1 MFIENQMPR
10 LIWRRYFVELL
21 LAVLIFKANTIT
33 PLYSPQV
40 GNGIMAARQKL
51 KLDELNGTNK
61 STVNSNMSQ
70 KKLKVLK
77 LAIKRNPFE
86 IWFFKDRF
94 KSEKDLLMTSL
105 RWKNGVVQRY
115 SSTNRLKDVILR
127 SLNGQ
132 DVNIAIMGGSISAGG
147 GLNLDNEDLRG
158 IYYRVFSDWWGK
170 TVQPVTGSVT
180 RIHNLAIGGTS
191 SNFFAFCYNALLN
204 PNTEMNLAL
213 LDFTVNDY
221 VQLRYSKFPM
231 ALPIEQLTREILS
244 ERNSPAV
251 FYVNFVQG
259 ELNSPICN
267 NLENHG
273 QTMVAQNY
281 GITTFTLRNFLC
293 SSPSVKGKKFSRMFT
308 SDGNHMSILGHAQM
322 SYMIIN
328 HVRQLMLSVLD
339 RLMTSKE
346 VTVPKFK
353 LPSIGDKII
362 LPGCP
367 LKFRGLPEP
376 VFKSYRKNFREHP
389 LCFTQITPDFTKN
402 MTLRQN
408 LPVKEI
414 GSVGF
419 KVMQKMFINKRGSVN
434 TTFNQHS
441 SVHKIQPFEIQ
452 KFRTD
457 AYGGWESLSAN
468 SMLELE
474 ILVPL
479 TSLSKQCLLED
490 STVAR
495 NVAVAV
501 RTHGNGGTAKVWL
514 NEYEERGVMINTR
527 SVFGHTKLFTIA
539 RHVIPGRNVLSVR
552 TVTPGIFILSGV
564 VIGPTYK

>member
-1 MFIENQMPR
+1 MFTESQMQR
-10 LIWRRYFVELL
+10 FIWKGLFVELL
-21 LAVLIFKANTIT
+21 LAVLIVKANTVNR
-33 PLYSPQV
+33 PQV
-40 GNGIMAARQKL
+40 GKVVISVRQKL

-61 STVNSNMSQ
+61 SNVNSNLSE
-70 KKLKVLK
+70 KKLKLLK

-86 IWFFKDRF
+86 TWFFKNRF
-94 KSEKDLLMTSL
+94 KSKKDLLMTSPQ
-105 RWKNGVVQRY
+105 WNIGVVQRFNT
-115 SSTNRLKDVILR
+115 TNRLKDIILQ
-127 SLNGQ
+127 SLNGK

-158 IYYRVFSDWWGK
+158 IYYRVFSDWWQK
-170 TVQPVTGSVT
+170 TVQPLTGSVAK
-180 RIHNLAIGGTS
+180 IHNLAIGGTS
-191 SNFFAFCYNALLN
+191 SNFFAFCYNTLLN

-213 LDFTVNDY
+213 LDFAVNDY

-231 ALPIEQLTREILS
+231 ALPLEQLSREILS

-251 FYVNFVQG
+251 IYVNFVQG
-259 ELNSPICN
+259 ELKSPICD

-273 QTMVAQNY
+273 QTVLAQNY
-281 GITTFTLRNFLC
+281 GITTFSLRNFLC
-293 SSPSVKGKKFSRMFT
+293 SNTSVKRNNFPKMFT

-322 SYMIIN
+322 AYMIIN
-328 HVRQLMLSVLD
+328 HVRQLMISVLD
-339 RLMTSKE
+339 RLTTSKE
-346 VTVPKFK
+346 VKVTVPKFS

-362 LPGCP
+362 LADCP
-367 LKFRGLPEP
+367 LKFTDLPQP
-376 VFKSYRKNFREHP
+376 VFKRYRKTLREHP

-402 MTLRQN
+402 ITLRQS

-414 GSVGF
+414 GNVGF
-419 KVMQKMFINKRGSVN
+419 KVIQKMFVNKRGSVN

-441 SVHKIQPFEIQ
+441 PVHQIQPFEIW

-474 ILVPL
+474 ILIPL

-490 STVAR
+490 STAAG
-495 NVAVAV
+495 NVVVAV

-514 NEYEERGVMINTR
+514 NEYEERGVKINTR

-539 RHVIPGRNVLSVR
+539 HHVIPGRNVLSVR

-564 VIGPTYK
+564 AIGPMHK

>member
-1 MFIENQMPR
+1 MGKGAM
-10 LIWRRYFVELL
+10 
-21 LAVLIFKANTIT
+21 
-33 PLYSPQV
+33 
-40 GNGIMAARQKL
+40 GARQRL
-51 KLDELNGTNK
+51 KLDELNGQSIK
-61 STVNSNMSQ
+61 SNSNLSQ
-70 KKLKVLK
+70 KKLKLLK

-86 IWFFKDRF
+86 IWLFKDRF
-94 KSEKDLLMTSL
+94 KSEKELFMTSQ
-105 RWKNGVVQRY
+105 RWDSGVVQRY
-115 SSTNRLKDVILR
+115 STTNRLKDVILR

-147 GLNLDNEDLRG
+147 GLNLDNEGLR
-158 IYYRVFSDWWGK
+158 
-170 TVQPVTGSVT
+170 
-180 RIHNLAIGGTS
+180 GGTS

-221 VQLRYSKFPM
+221 VQLRYSKFPK
-231 ALPIEQLTREILS
+231 ALPLEQLTRELLS

-259 ELNSPICN
+259 ELKNPICN

-293 SSPSVKGKKFSRMFT
+293 SSPSAKGKKFSRMFT
-308 SDGNHMSILGHAQM
+308 SDGTHMSILGHAQM
-322 SYMIIN
+322 AYMIIS
-328 HVRQLMLSVLD
+328 HVRQLMLSALD
-339 RLMTSKE
+339 RLTTSKVVK
-346 VTVPKFK
+346 VTVPKFS

-367 LKFRGLPEP
+367 LKFRDLPEP

-402 MTLRQN
+402 MTLRQS
-408 LPVKEI
+408 LSVKEI

-419 KVMQKMFINKRGSVN
+419 KVMQKMFIDKRGSVN
-434 TTFNQHS
+434 TTYDQHN
-441 SVHKIQPFEIQ
+441 SVHQIQPFEIQ

-514 NEYEERGVMINTR
+514 NEYEERGVIINTR

-539 RHVIPGRNVLSVR
+539 HHVIPGRNVLSVR